1 MNIKIKMKSLVSL
14 FTVTSLIISPLS
26 NVIACTSLMI
36 TDTNGNAY
44 HGRTLEFSSIVPTS
58 MTYMPAGTEIESF
71 TPAGKKGKT
80 FNTNYAILGMTAQVI
95 PTAKQIT
102 FADGMNDQ
110 GLSMKVNWFAATT
123 DIPVNQ
129 DDSKI
134 LSITDFGS
142 WVLGN
147 FKSISELKSAIASN
161 QTAFW
166 VPISKEFSPNPFPMH
181 YGIVDKTGANVVV
194 EISNGKMNVY
204 DNPVGVM
211 TNGPEF
217 PWHLQNLSNYTFT
230 NVDKNTGQ
238 LGNLK
243 LATQDSG
250 IALTALPSAQTSQGR
265 FVKAAFYTTYVRKAK
280 TPDEAM
286 ITLAHIMNNFD
297 RPYDLT
303 VDAPG
308 GSGDGVRGKGFT
320 SEVTLWTTMSDLNR
334 SQYYVRSINAMN
346 FAMVDMN
353 KLKNIKQ
360 IKSVSTYDVDK
371 SGADIFSLF
380 YK

>member
-1 MNIKIKMKSLVSL
+1 MKQKKIG
-14 FTVTSLIISPLS
+14 IIFISVAIIFS
-26 NVIACTSLMI
+26 AIGNSFACTSLMI
-36 TDTNGNAY
+36 TDVNGNAY

-58 MTYMPAGTEIESF
+58 MTYMPAGTKIESF
-71 TPAGKKGKT
+71 TPAGKQGKT
-80 FNTNYAILGMTAQVI
+80 FTTNYGILGMTAQVI
-95 PTAKQIT
+95 PTAKQVT

-110 GLSMKVNWFAATT
+110 GLSLKVNWFAATT
-123 DIPVNQ
+123 DIPVSA
-129 DDSKI
+129 DDTKI

-142 WVLGN
+142 WILGN
-147 FKSISELKSAIASN
+147 FKSVAELKAAIASN

-166 VPISKEFSPNPFPMH
+166 VPVSKQFSPNPFPMH
-181 YGIVDKTGANVVV
+181 YGIVDKSGANVVV

-204 DNPVGVM
+204 HNPVGVM

-280 TPDEAM
+280 TSDEAM
-286 ITLAHIMNNFD
+286 ITLAHILNNFD
-297 RPYDLT
+297 RPWDLT
-303 VDAPG
+303 IDAPG

-334 SQYYVRSINAMN
+334 NQYYVRSINAMN
-346 FAMVDMN
+346 FASIDMN

-360 IKSVSTYDVDK
+360 IKSISTYDVDK
-371 SGADIFSLF
+371 SGADLFNMF

>member
-1 MNIKIKMKSLVSL
+1 MKQKKIG
-14 FTVTSLIISPLS
+14 IIFISVAIIFS
-26 NVIACTSLMI
+26 AIGNSFACTSLMI
-36 TDTNGNAY
+36 TDVNGNAY

-58 MTYMPAGTEIESF
+58 MTYMPAGTKIESF
-71 TPAGKKGKT
+71 TPAGKQGKT
-80 FNTNYAILGMTAQVI
+80 FTTNYGILGMTAQVI
-95 PTAKQIT
+95 PTAKQVT

-110 GLSMKVNWFAATT
+110 GLSLKVNWFAATT
-123 DIPVNQ
+123 DIPVSA
-129 DDSKI
+129 DDTKI

-142 WVLGN
+142 WILGN
-147 FKSISELKSAIASN
+147 FKSVAELKAAIASN

-166 VPISKEFSPNPFPMH
+166 VPVSKQFSPNPFPMH
-181 YGIVDKTGANVVV
+181 YGIVDKSGANVVV

-204 DNPVGVM
+204 HNPVGVM

-280 TPDEAM
+280 TSDEAM
-286 ITLAHIMNNFD
+286 ITLAHILNNFD
-297 RPYDLT
+297 RPWDLT

-334 SQYYVRSINAMN
+334 NQYYVRSINAMN
-346 FAMVDMN
+346 FASIDMN

-360 IKSVSTYDVDK
+360 IKSISTYDVDK
-371 SGADIFSLF
+371 SGADLFNMF